1 MLDLFHTLLLT
12 SCAKT
17 PQAVALRYQSK
28 DTDYA
33 SLTRQVHQMTSGYL
47 SLGIARSERIAIYL
61 EKRPEAVV
69 AMFAASAASAV
80 FVPVNPLLKAEQVA
94 YILADCNVKILITS
108 AQRLRSLTQVLATC
122 PDLHSIIVLDSE
134 TAEELTLPATIQ
146 SITWT
151 QALAATA
158 LRAPVAAP
166 CIDADMAAILYT
178 SGSTGKPKGVV
189 LSHRNLLA
197 GAASV
202 SGYLNNQSSD
212 RILAVLPL
220 SFDYGL
226 NQVTTAL
233 SVGACVVL
241 MNYLMPQ
248 DIVRAVAL
256 EKITG
261 LAAVP
266 PLWLLLAQQKWPAA
280 STLRYLTNSGG
291 AMPKSTLEAL
301 RTLFPSTQIYLM
313 YGLTEAFRS
322 SYLDPDEVDAR
333 PDSIGKA
340 IPGAE
345 LIVMNQQGQV
355 CAANEAG
362 ELVHRGALVALGYWN
377 DVEKTAERFRPLP
390 APCAGL
396 TLPEIAVWSGDTV
409 RMDEQGYLYFI
420 GREDDMIK
428 VSGYRVSPGEV
439 EEVVADYTALTEIA
453 AVGVPHPLWGQA
465 IVLVLQQ
472 NVQVS
477 LQAEA
482 IRQHCQQKLPAYMVP
497 AHIQIVTENLPRN
510 GNGKID
516 RKSLQ
521 TQFQNFFLTSEKPE
535 H

>member
-1 MLDLFHTLLLT
+1 MPDLFHTLLT
-12 SCAKT
+12 DSCAKT
-17 PQAVALRYQSK
+17 PQAPALRYQSK

-33 SLTRQVHQMTSGYL
+33 SLMRQVDQLATGYL

-61 EKRPEAVV
+61 EKRPEAVI
-69 AMFAASAASAV
+69 AMFAASAASAC

-94 YILADCNVKILITS
+94 YILADCNVKILVTS
-108 AQRLRSLTQVLATC
+108 VQRLRSLTQVLAAC
-122 PDLHSIIVLDSE
+122 PDLHSIIVLDTE
-134 TAEELTLPATIQ
+134 TVDPLELAATIQ
-146 SITWT
+146 SLTWA
-151 QALAATA
+151 QALAAVE
-158 LRAPVAAP
+158 LAPAAAPAVP
-166 CIDADMAAILYT
+166 CIDVDMAAILYT

-202 SGYLNNQSSD
+202 AGYLNNQSSD

-226 NQVTTAL
+226 SQVTTAL

-248 DIVRAVAL
+248 DIVRAVAS
-256 EKITG
+256 ENITG

-291 AMPKSTLEAL
+291 AMPKTTLQAL
-301 RTLFPSTQIYLM
+301 RALFPSAKIYLM

-322 SYLDPDEVDAR
+322 SYLDPEELDAR

-345 LIVMNQQGQV
+345 LIVMNQQSQP

-377 DVEKTAERFRPLP
+377 DVAKTAERFRPLP
-390 APCAGL
+390 PRLAGL
-396 TLPEIAVWSGDTV
+396 PLPEIAVWSGDTV

-428 VSGYRVSPGEV
+428 VSGYRISPSEV
-439 EEVVADYTALTEIA
+439 EEVVADYLALNELA
-453 AVGVPHPLWGQA
+453 AVGVPHPQWGQA
-465 IVLVLQQ
+465 IVLVLKQ
-472 NVQVS
+472 NVQQS
-477 LQAEA
+477 LQAET
-482 IRQHCQQKLPAYMVP
+482 IRQHCQQKLPGYMQP

-510 GNGKID
+510 ANGKID

-521 TQFQNFFLTSEKPE
+521 AQFQNIFLASEQA
-535 H
+535 

>member
-1 MLDLFHTLLLT
+1 MPDLFHTLLLA
-12 SCAKT
+12 SCAKA
-17 PQAVALRYQSK
+17 PHAPALRYQSK

-33 SLTRQVHQMTSGYL
+33 SLMRQVNQLASGYL
-47 SLGIARSERIAIYL
+47 NQGIARSERIAIYL

-69 AMFAASAASAV
+69 AMFAASAASAA

-94 YILADCNVKILITS
+94 YILADCNVKILVTS

-122 PDLHSIIVLDSE
+122 PDLHSIIVLDTE
-134 TAEELTLPATIQ
+134 IADELELPATIQ
-146 SITWT
+146 SLTWT
-151 QALAATA
+151 QALAAA
-158 LRAPVAAP
+158 ELAPVAAP

-202 SGYLNNQSSD
+202 SAYLNNQSSD

-226 NQVTTAL
+226 SQVTTAL

-248 DIVRAVAL
+248 DIVRAVTT
-256 EKITG
+256 ENITG

-266 PLWLLLAQQKWPAA
+266 PLWLLLAQQKWPKE

-291 AMPKSTLEAL
+291 AMPKATLEAL
-301 RTLFPSTQIYLM
+301 RVLFPAAKIYLM

-340 IPGAE
+340 IPGVE
-345 LIVMNQQGQV
+345 LIVMNQQGQP

-377 DVEKTAERFRPLP
+377 DAEKTAERFRPLP
-390 APCAGL
+390 PRLAGL
-396 TLPEIAVWSGDTV
+396 PLPEIAVWSGDTV
-409 RMDEQGYLYFI
+409 RMDEQGFLYFI

-428 VSGYRVSPGEV
+428 VSGYRVSPSEV

-453 AVGVPHPLWGQA
+453 AVGVPHPLMGQA
-465 IVLVLQQ
+465 IILVLQQ
-472 NVQVS
+472 NAQQS
-477 LQAEA
+477 LQVEA
-482 IRQHCQQKLPAYMVP
+482 IRQHSQQKLPAYMVP
-497 AHIQIVTENLPRN
+497 AHIQIVSENLPRN
-510 GNGKID
+510 TNGKID

-521 TQFQNFFLTSEKPE
+521 TQFQNFFLTSDKA
-535 H
+535 